1 MSYSPN
7 KGHYSFFVASF
18 LGVRYNIRDN
28 KENAMRNINIQKIIY
43 HVRHR
48 YLTLN
53 NVVILVAFVIAAGWV
68 WASLGAMQRNYGLQK
83 DIDLKK
89 RQLQLTQLQRDNLS
103 LQKNYYQTTEYQ
115 ELAVRDALGL
125 VRPGEHA
132 LVLPPNSAAAIKED
146 AATTAPVAAQTTSSN
161 LEQWVNFLFGGYSKS
176 ISDDK

>member
-1 MSYSPN
+1 
-7 KGHYSFFVASF
+7 
-18 LGVRYNIRDN
+18 
-28 KENAMRNINIQKIIY
+28 MRKINTQKIIY

-103 LQKNYYQTTEYQ
+103 LQKNYYQTIEYQ
-115 ELAVRDALGL
+115 ELAVRDSLGL

-132 LVLPPNSAAAIKED
+132 LVLPPNSEAALKED
-146 AATTAPVAAQTTSSN
+146 AAKKAPQTAQIETSN